1 MKRQRCTMETIVAGA
16 PCAVSPGHAGPK
28 GRAAGQLV
36 GSWSVESG
44 NQGGHVCFEGPSVD
58 GADVS
63 RTMEHRLL
71 FGARDI
77 EIAENRK
84 MIGGDTMQERSSRS
98 SSL

>member
-1 MKRQRCTMETIVAGA
+1 MVTKVDTSALKAC
-16 PCAVSPGHAGPK
+16 
-28 GRAAGQLV
+28 
-36 GSWSVESG
+36 
-44 NQGGHVCFEGPSVD
+44 VD
-58 GADVS
+58 GTDVS
-63 RTMEHRLL
+63 RSLEHGLL

>member
-1 MKRQRCTMETIVAGA
+1 MLVQKGAQLIV
-16 PCAVSPGHAGPK
+16 
-28 GRAAGQLV
+28 QLV
-36 GSWSVESG
+36 GSRLVQRG
-44 NQGGHVCFEGPSVD
+44 DQVGHACFEGPSVD

-63 RTMEHRLL
+63 RSLEHGLL

-84 MIGGDTMQERSSRS
+84 MIGGDAMLDYAGKSSCS

>member
-1 MKRQRCTMETIVAGA
+1 MVTKVNTSALKAC
-16 PCAVSPGHAGPK
+16 
-28 GRAAGQLV
+28 
-36 GSWSVESG
+36 
-44 NQGGHVCFEGPSVD
+44 VD
-58 GADVS
+58 GTDVS
-63 RTMEHRLL
+63 RSLEHGLL